1 MRIIDSNYAVYYSH
15 LGANP
20 EAPRKG
26 SKKSFHEFW
35 PRESFSQFWDGFF
48 EDFRFA
54 YDVPFPEGRK
64 RATGASSP
72 RTGFS
77 DDKKITKEAPTI
89 GSPSDRKILG
99 LPPSGSLTIE
109 ELKKA

>member
-1 MRIIDSNYAVYYSH
+1 MQCVSLIGTVSIHIGS
-15 LGANP
+15 NP

-26 SKKSFHEFW
+26 SKKLFHEFW
-35 PRESFSQFWDGFF
+35 QRESFSQFWGGFF

-54 YDVPFPEGRK
+54 YDVPFPEGRRK
-64 RATGASSP
+64 GVGGSSP
-72 RTGFS
+72 HNGSTGE
-77 DDKKITKEAPTI
+77 KKVTKEAPTI
-89 GSPSDRKILG
+89 GSASDRKILG

>member
-1 MRIIDSNYAVYYSH
+1 MTINIGS
-15 LGANP
+15 NP

-26 SKKSFHEFW
+26 LKKMFHEFW
-35 PRESFSQFWDGFF
+35 QREHFSQSWGGFF
-48 EDFRFA
+48 EECRFA

-64 RATGASSP
+64 KATGGSSHY
-72 RTGFS
+72 TGFTG
-77 DDKKITKEAPTI
+77 DKKVTKETPTI